1 MINLDGFQTVHMGG
15 GKKDGTL
22 KEKRLVLELT
32 QQEVAEKAKISL
44 SSYQKFENGDRNIRT
59 ASFEVACRVLKA
71 LSMDPTAFFEY
82 KYVFGEPTIYDE
94 EGRKYVRTGRL
105 VDEDIDDVEAF
116 NVKRVHIHAD
126 SIIIPLAILRAMGSP
141 ELIQILYQKS
151 EKRLGIR
158 ILKKEEENSIQIPKT
173 VYSGRWRGARID
185 EPKLIS
191 LVREISEDDAD
202 RLVVMPEF
210 FEKGC
215 VIALDEVEPTDYE
228 FNKDKFYSLVFP
240 SED

>member
-82 KYVFGEPTIYDE
+82 KYVFG
-94 EGRKYVRTGRL
+94 
-105 VDEDIDDVEAF
+105 
-116 NVKRVHIHAD
+116 
-126 SIIIPLAILRAMGSP
+126 
-141 ELIQILYQKS
+141 
-151 EKRLGIR
+151 
-158 ILKKEEENSIQIPKT
+158 
-173 VYSGRWRGARID
+173 
-185 EPKLIS
+185 
-191 LVREISEDDAD
+191 
-202 RLVVMPEF
+202 
-210 FEKGC
+210 
-215 VIALDEVEPTDYE
+215 
-228 FNKDKFYSLVFP
+228 
-240 SED
+240 

>member
-158 ILKKEEENSIQIPKT
+158 ILKKTDENPLT
-173 VYSGRWRGARID
+173 RPYA
-185 EPKLIS
+185 
-191 LVREISEDDAD
+191 
-202 RLVVMPEF
+202 PETRA
-210 FEKGC
+210 C
-215 VIALDEVEPTDYE
+215 IIH
-228 FNKDKFYSLVFP
+228 YSLHSGAGAHP
-240 SED
+240 SLCIIVTIWKTFLRESGSVLLSIGKKL